1 VANGVHFFGELFLF
15 SFLARMVISMF
26 LDKDGR
32 QALARRAH
40 LQGLE
45 DELKVE
51 MAKTNALIS
60 ALNNQ
65 GKQQLGISDARRAE
79 IDTALAS
86 QMKAQ
91 EALEELDPETRRLMI
106 ERALNDQ
113 EANNPAPAGVD
124 NGHENQVVAQE
135 RKVAD

>member
-1 VANGVHFFGELFLF
+1 MADGVHFFGELFLF

-79 IDTALAS
+79 IDTALNS

-106 ERALNDQ
+106 ERALSDQ
-113 EANNPAPAGVD
+113 EASNPTPAGAD
-124 NGHENQVVAQE
+124 NGLENQVVAQE

>member
-1 VANGVHFFGELFLF
+1 MINFLV
-15 SFLARMVISMF
+15 RMVISMF

-40 LQGLE
+40 LQSLE
-45 DELKVE
+45 DELKIE

-60 ALNNQ
+60 ALNSQ

-106 ERALNDQ
+106 ERALSEQD
-113 EANNPAPAGVD
+113 ANKPAPSADKGM
-124 NGHENQVVAQE
+124 ENQVVAEE
-135 RKVAD
+135 RKVAE